1 MTQQALDD
9 RSEYDGWSARVAAAG
24 KEIVTIHQAI
34 SANELHAKL
43 LKALAIAESGADS
56 CVSSVDAASGHA
68 SDAVDNA
75 MLAQTVGEE
84 ARADVRRA
92 SLQEQQLLQRIRA
105 YDALTEQADD
115 TLLSVL
121 TDDGEA
127 SAASWAACSASSATS
142 QAACASTSSLA
153 SSGSGGW

>member
-1 MTQQALDD
+1 M
-9 RSEYDGWSARVAAAG
+9 SSA
-24 KEIVTIHQAI
+24 
-34 SANELHAKL
+34 
-43 LKALAIAESGADS
+43 
-56 CVSSVDAASGHA
+56 DAASGHA

-75 MLAQTVGEE
+75 MLAQTVVEE

-105 YDALTEQADD
+105 YDVLTEQADD

-127 SAASWAACSASSATS
+127 SAASSAASSTSSATS
-142 QAACASTSSLA
+142 QAACACASSLA
-153 SSGSGGW
+153 SSGSGG